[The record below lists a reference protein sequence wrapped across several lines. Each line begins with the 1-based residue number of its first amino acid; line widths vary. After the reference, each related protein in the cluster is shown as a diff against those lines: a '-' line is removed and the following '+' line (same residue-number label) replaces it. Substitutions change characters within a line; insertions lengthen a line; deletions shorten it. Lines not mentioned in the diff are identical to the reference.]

1 MTNSVMDISDHTGP
15 VVSGEFE
22 VERLEESLN
31 SEELWDASP
40 DCGWILLEPDI
51 LASLLRNNLDKVRS
65 STLESSQFLLQVL
78 LVKPLVILS
87 VAFGC
92 FHL

>member
-15 VVSGEFE
+15 AVSGEVE
-22 VERLEESLN
+22 AERLEDSGN

-51 LASLLRNNLDKVRS
+51 LASLLRNNLDKVRR
-65 STLESSQFLLQVL
+65 LPYRLRPLLPYRL
-78 LVKPLVILS
+78 RSWFPYRLRSLFP
-87 VAFGC
+87 C
-92 FHL
+92 R